1 MERILQRWY
10 DMISICSVNG
20 HEAQMADYV
29 ANVLRE
35 LGMDPHYSYFEED
48 TVRERP
54 SVWSVL
60 DSGRPGKTVLLKT
73 LVGLHEPDSGDVW
86 YDEVNFSKLGFRE
99 RKSIR
104 KDIGMIFQGG
114 ALLDSSTVVEN
125 VKLPLD
131 LFTSQSE
138 REKME
143 RVNFC
148 LQRVRLDGANEL
160 YPAELSGG
168 MIKRVAI
175 ARAIVMNPRY
185 LFCDEPNSGL
195 DPQTS
200 IVIDNLIHE
209 ITQEYGITTII
220 NTHDMNSVMEIG
232 EKIVYIHDG
241 RKWWE
246 GTKDDILHAD
256 NRELNDFVFASAM
269 AKRAK
274 LAAQ

>member
-1 MERILQRWY
+1 
-10 DMISICSVNG
+10 MIRAEHIVKSFDG
-20 HEAQMADYV
+20 
-29 ANVLRE
+29 
-35 LGMDPHYSYFEED
+35 
-48 TVRERP
+48 RP
-54 SVWSVL
+54 VL
-60 DSGRPGKTVLLKT
+60 DDVSVEFETGKTNLIIGRSGSGKTVLLKT
-73 LVGLHEPDSGDVW
+73 LVGLHTPDRGQVW
-86 YDEVNFSKLGFRE
+86 YDDVDFTGLGFRE
-99 RKSIR
+99 RKAIR

-114 ALLDSSTVVEN
+114 ALLDSSTVEEN

-138 REKME
+138 AEKLE

-148 LQRVRLDGANEL
+148 LQRVRLESANRL

-175 ARAIVMNPRY
+175 ARAIVLNPRY

-200 IVIDNLIHE
+200 IVIDNLIHD
-209 ITQEYGITTII
+209 ITHEYGITTII

-232 EKIVYIHDG
+232 EKIVYIHEG

-246 GTKDDILHAD
+246 GTNSDILQAD

-274 LAAQ
+274 SAAR

>member
-1 MERILQRWY
+1 MIRAEHITKSFDGRVVL
-10 DMISICSVNG
+10 DDISI
-20 HEAQMADYV
+20 E
-29 ANVLRE
+29 
-35 LGMDPHYSYFEED
+35 FE
-48 TVRERP
+48 TGKTNLIIGR
-54 SVWSVL
+54 
-60 DSGRPGKTVLLKT
+60 SGSGKTVLLKT

-86 YDEVNFSKLGFRE
+86 YDDTNFTQLDFKQR
-99 RKSIR
+99 RAIR

-114 ALLDSSTVVEN
+114 ALLDSSTVEEN

-138 REKME
+138 KEKME
-143 RVNFC
+143 
-148 LQRVRLDGANEL
+148 
-160 YPAELSGG
+160 
-168 MIKRVAI
+168 
-175 ARAIVMNPRY
+175 RY

-209 ITQEYGITTII
+209 ITCEYNITTII

-232 EKIVYIHDG
+232 EKIVYIHEG

-256 NRELNDFVFASAM
+256 NPELNDFVFASAM

-274 LAAQ
+274 RAAK